1 MFFSFFTM
9 ENCFLFSSIEKVQWH
24 KSLMPVKKI
33 QSKRIKIQIEK
44 KDYIKEFFFVYH
56 VWIFLCCLRDFIFC
70 KKVCLLQFFF
80 FFINFQKVIKWTYVQ
95 KNYKKLRFLC
105 FFFFLEKF
113 FSFLFFSFFHSLH
126 RNSYK
131 KNNTYSFIHIQCLWK
146 IKNAAE
152 I

>member
-44 KDYIKEFFFVYH
+44 KDYIKEFFLFITFEFFCVVLEILFFAKKFVC
-56 VWIFLCCLRDFIFC
+56 FN
-70 KKVCLLQFFF
+70 FF